1 MGKGNNA
8 QKNEKKGMKPK
19 ADKNDKKKP
28 VAAAKPAEA
37 KK

>member
-19 ADKNDKKKP
+19 ADKNDKKKA
-28 VAAAKPAEA
+28 VAKPEP